1 MPPTGAVYAVRTK
14 RTIVCRACTLP
25 SRKWA
30 LAGGNATCDRTEAM
44 NEFDL
49 QAWEREL
56 NAWQRRLDRQP
67 PGELR
72 SLLHTLGRQV
82 GVLRALYDDHETLD
96 GDVAQDRLRHGFAE
110 LRAI

>member
-1 MPPTGAVYAVRTK
+1 
-14 RTIVCRACTLP
+14 
-25 SRKWA
+25 
-30 LAGGNATCDRTEAM
+30 M

-110 LRAI
+110 LRAIYERVAGGDSVTTPA